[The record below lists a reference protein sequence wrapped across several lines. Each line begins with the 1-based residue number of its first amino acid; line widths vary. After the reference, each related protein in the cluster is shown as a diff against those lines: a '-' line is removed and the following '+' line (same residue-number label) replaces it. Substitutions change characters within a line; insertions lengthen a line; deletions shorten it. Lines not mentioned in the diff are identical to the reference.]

1 MGLFSLALSLLIVR
15 LLFQLET
22 GFWNLIWGANNISNW
37 LIGLFVSIRE
47 SEGSTRAA
55 GSDQQDGQGTGKMTL
70 DYMLC
75 CFLRI
80 PRRLSSNTRVLAL

>member
-1 MGLFSLALSLLIVR
+1 MFASCSSW
-15 LLFQLET
+15 LET

-55 GSDQQDGQGTGKMTL
+55 GSDQRDGQHTGKRTVDSIL
-70 DYMLC
+70 S

-80 PRRLSSNTRVLAL
+80 PRRLCSNTRVLAL